1 MPEEIRARFAPSAEA
16 RAQYPEEQWLIEAWT
31 PAVKPWYAIQEQAY
45 ARGLVSDIQIGGARC
60 LFFQV
65 PPVIE
70 LSGALCWSARMRCMD
85 FTHIG
90 DKILS

>member
-16 RAQYPEEQWLIEAWT
+16 RAKYPEEQWLIEAWT

-45 ARGLVSDIQIGGARC
+45 ARGLVLDIQIGGARR

-70 LSGALCWSARMRCMD
+70 LYRRALLERPYALYGLY
-85 FTHIG
+85 THR
-90 DKILS
+90 